1 MNINQMKEAI
11 KKFRAADFSGLKD
24 EELRAKA
31 QKLQA
36 KQGGF
41 TLLELLVVI
50 TLLAALA
57 TAALVAYEGLGENAQ
72 DTAAANNI
80 MSAESSIRNFRAVEG
95 RFPNQWDNLTNL
107 SGVLGTIAADGT
119 GGDGAMR
126 LLAPATKQF
135 FGQWTVDAAT
145 NATWVQ
151 VARALNEVGI
161 DELQTLQNTSTFPV
175 DIVPNLAFNESA
187 PNVTNPADELEFAFT
202 PGTTPTAP
210 VGYGDTPPTTFA
222 LSIVP
227 SSTGAD
233 GCTAGGVDISQTFVG
248 ASLDTPESVAN
259 SAALNLI
266 NDNLDDDGCHLV
278 LAVGFGKDVP
288 GTTLDSRVAIAQ
300 APTAPRTDNINPA
313 NNYARYIALFHVGS
327 APEDEAGESTGA
339 IAATDIL
346 PRARLIGVVDP
357 EGRVIDQAI
366 AGANA
371 GA

>member
-24 EELRAKA
+24 EKLRAKA

-57 TAALVAYEGLGENAQ
+57 TAALVAYEGIGENAQ
-72 DTAAANNI
+72 DTATANNVI
-80 MSAESSIRNFRAVEG
+80 SAESSIRNFRAVED
-95 RFPNQWDNLTNL
+95 RYPNQWDNLTNL
-107 SGVLGTIAADGT
+107 SGALGTIAVDGT
-119 GGDGAMR
+119 GGDGAMS

-135 FGQWTVDAAT
+135 FGQWVVDTAT
-145 NATWVQ
+145 ADDVWIE
-151 VARALNEVGI
+151 VARALNAVGI
-161 DELQTLQNTSTFPV
+161 DELQTLQNTSTFSA

-187 PNVTNPADELEFAFT
+187 PGVTNPADELAFT
-202 PGTTPTAP
+202 YTAGAP
-210 VGYGDTPPTTFA
+210 ATVTVGYGASNPTTFA

-227 SSTGAD
+227 SGAAGTCTAD
-233 GCTAGGVDISQTFVG
+233 GVSIASTFSGTALTDST
-248 ASLDTPESVAN
+248 
-259 SAALNLI
+259 ALNLI
-266 NDNLDDDGCHLV
+266 NDALDDDGCHLV
-278 LAVGFGKDVP
+278 LALGFGKDVP
-288 GTTLDSRVAIAQ
+288 GTTLGSRVAIAQ
-300 APTAPRTDNINPA
+300 VPTAGTANVNPA

-327 APEDEAGESTGA
+327 ADEDGTTPTN
-339 IAATDIL
+339 ITAADIL
-346 PRARLIGVVDP
+346 PKARLIGVVDP
-357 EGRVIDQAI
+357 EGRIIDQAI